1 MELPLTGL
9 LWPKQLCF
17 PHCVPTNVS
26 APAGFLSLL
35 REPAKANAILEFQNR
50 DGVSRHTLSATYGIQ
65 AAWAEDFFWYFPISV
80 TPVISILYR
89 LLMTAP

>member
-17 PHCVPTNVS
+17 PHCVPTNVP

-50 DGVSRHTLSATYGIQ
+50 YGVSLQTLNATMGYKQLGQKISSGI
-65 AAWAEDFFWYFPISV
+65 S
-80 TPVISILYR
+80 LYQ
-89 LLMTAP
+89 